1 MYAAAECIVRGHN
14 AKEGTLRQNELIMLV
29 LAKRTGLIWGFRN
42 LFQKFKILFFR
53 KKNVFYCRFL
63 GFSNSLLVAWSFL
76 HHHLNE
82 TLAPGLKSNYQITF
96 FYKKNIH
103 FDQPF
108 LR

>member
-53 KKNVFYCRFL
+53 KKKRVLLPIF
-63 GFSNSLLVAWSFL
+63 GFFQLSSRCVVIF
-76 HHHLNE
+76 
-82 TLAPGLKSNYQITF
+82 APPSQ
-96 FYKKNIH
+96 
-103 FDQPF
+103 
-108 LR
+108 